1 MIRVLLALM
10 IGLALGSPAALA
22 HEMRP
27 GFLSIKEKGSDEY
40 SVLWKVP
47 ALGDKRLGIYLRLPE
62 NCTARGEPLRSI
74 EDAAYLERSM
84 VICVGG
90 LKHKEIF
97 IDGLNATLTDV
108 LGRIEY
114 RDGTTEIARLTPE
127 SPAFNVSGAQSGW
140 QVAGTYFRLGV
151 EHILTGLD
159 HLLFVFALILLI
171 HDRWM
176 LVKTVTAFTIAH
188 TITLGGA
195 TLGYFSLP
203 QKPVEAAI
211 ALSIAFVASE
221 LLKMKEGER
230 RLSEAYPWIV
240 AFSFGLLHGFG
251 FAGALK
257 EVGLPQSDVPL
268 ALLIFNLGVEAGQL
282 MFVAVVL
289 IALQALQ
296 IIVTAPK
303 TAARVIA
310 AYSIGAVSMFW
321 LIARVASFGQ

>member
-10 IGLALGSPAALA
+10 LGLALGSPSASA

-47 ALGDKRLGIYLRLPE
+47 ALGDKRLGIFLRLPE
-62 NCTARGEPLRSI
+62 NCKTRGEPLRSI
-74 EDAAYLERSM
+74 EDAAYLERST

-127 SPAFNVSGAQSGW
+127 SPGFSVSGAQSGW

-159 HLLFVFALILLI
+159 HLLFLFALILLI

-176 LVKTVTAFTIAH
+176 LVKTITAFTMAH
-188 TITLGGA
+188 TMTLGGA

-221 LLKMKEGER
+221 LLKMKQGER

-240 AFSFGLLHGFG
+240 AFCFGLLHGFG

-268 ALLIFNLGVEAGQL
+268 ALLMFNLGVEAGQL

-289 IALQALQ
+289 IALQALE
-296 IIVTAPK
+296 IIFTPPK
-303 TAARVIA
+303 PAARVIA
-310 AYSIGAVSMFW
+310 AYSIGAVAMFW
-321 LIARVASFGQ
+321 LIARIVSFGQ